1 MSRWR
6 ALLLLAT
13 MPLGGCAWLIGHGE
27 PPQPEAP
34 FFTEAAGVEA
44 RVGDLTVEATFEGV
58 GKRLV
63 SERNWAGRAGTVV
76 NPYGADSL
84 VFTLSLA
91 NEGQEPLVLLPQA
104 APLAFGDRP
113 PLPARTLDDYRAR
126 WPLWAVRDT
135 SERDHRQAAYAHL
148 LETLLIERRLK
159 AGDRVVGAIAFPTA
173 PARDPMVLVLPFEQ
187 GSARR
192 HVTLTWRLP

>member
-1 MSRWR
+1 MRLVP
-6 ALLLLAT
+6 ALFLLAV
-13 MPLGGCAWLIGHGE
+13 MPLGGCAWLLGHGE

-34 FFTEAAGVEA
+34 FFVEAAVAEA
-44 RVGDLTVEATFEGV
+44 GAGGLAVSATFEGV

-84 VFTLSLA
+84 VFSLTLA
-91 NEGQEPLVLLPQA
+91 NEGPEALVLLPQA
-104 APLAFGDRP
+104 ATLALGDRP

-135 SERDHRQAAYAHL
+135 RDRDHRQAAYAHL
-148 LETLLIERRLK
+148 LETLLIERRLRP
-159 AGDRVVGAIAFPTA
+159 GDRVVGAIAF
-173 PARDPMVLVLPFEQ
+173 
-187 GSARR
+187 
-192 HVTLTWRLP
+192 